1 MEKGN
6 TINAFFALVRAGL
19 WEKEV
24 KLLPYGSI
32 NINVLYDL
40 AEQQSVTGLVTAG
53 LEHVVDVKLP
63 QDVILSFV
71 GQSLQLEQRNNAMNS
86 FICTVIKR
94 LHKESIDS
102 ILIKGQGIALCY
114 ERPLWRSSGDV
125 DLLMDEINYQKG
137 KKLLNEMSDTP
148 LEENLYSKELI
159 TNIKGFCLELH
170 GTIRGGL
177 SRKMDKELDIIQTE
191 ICNKKR
197 IRQWDN
203 NGVLVSLPD
212 VNNDILLIFT
222 HFLKHYF
229 KGGLGIRQI
238 CDWCR
243 LMWTYKD
250 DIDVVLLEKRLC
262 SMRLMAEWKAFAA
275 FAVHILG
282 MPIEAMPLLSQDDCH
297 NANLKKKAHRIC
309 KFIME
314 VGNFG
319 HNRDMSFYREGS
331 YWGQKV
337 KSFGRRMGDLWNHLR
352 IFPMDT
358 LRFFPRIMWNGVV
371 SAVRGE

>member
-86 FICTVIKR
+86 FICSVIKI

-282 MPIEAMPLLSQDDCH
+282 MPSEAIPFYSQ
-297 NANLKKKAHRIC
+297 AYEYKKKAERI
-309 KFIME
+309 KTYVVD

-319 HNRDMSFYREGS
+319 SNRDMCNIEKKPYIVRKCFSLLNRCY
-331 YWGQKV
+331 
-337 KSFGRRMGDLWNHLR
+337 DLLR
-352 IFPMDT
+352 HVQVFPINT
-358 LRFFPRIMWNGVV
+358 LRFSPFILYNGIR
-371 SAVRGE
+371 SALRGE